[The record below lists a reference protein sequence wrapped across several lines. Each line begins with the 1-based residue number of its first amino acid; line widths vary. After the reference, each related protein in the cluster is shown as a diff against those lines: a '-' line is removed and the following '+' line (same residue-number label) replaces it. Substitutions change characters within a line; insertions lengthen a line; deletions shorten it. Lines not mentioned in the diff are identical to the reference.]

1 MAYPCHYAD
10 MVNLFGRGPPQ
21 LSMIFNQT
29 VDSIDANCEKL
40 INAGCLA
47 LVYKLF
53 LTLYTEKEQLLEI
66 CGISSMLQIVLFA
79 DRKFNKVFCTNVFM
93 LWNFIANLC
102 SPVERRR
109 HDCSLLTR
117 LNLLQIVLHF
127 SNAFWHE
134 NEAFL

>member
-1 MAYPCHYAD
+1 MVIDQNVFGFPDDKRVTHNLRGESAEALCILLNRLAYPCHYAD

-21 LSMIFNQT
+21 FSMIFNQT

-66 CGISSMLQIVLFA
+66 CGISSMLQMVLLRTESSTKYFVQT
-79 DRKFNKVFCTNVFM
+79 FSCFE
-93 LWNFIANLC
+93 I
-102 SPVERRR
+102 S
-109 HDCSLLTR
+109 
-117 LNLLQIVLHF
+117 LQIFAVQ
-127 SNAFWHE
+127 
-134 NEAFL
+134 

>member
-1 MAYPCHYAD
+1 MYLVFLTINVSLIIWEENQQKLLNRLAYPCHYAD

-21 LSMIFNQT
+21 FSMIFNQT

-66 CGISSMLQIVLFA
+66 CGISSMLQMVLLRTESSTKYFVQT
-79 DRKFNKVFCTNVFM
+79 FSCFE
-93 LWNFIANLC
+93 I
-102 SPVERRR
+102 S
-109 HDCSLLTR
+109 
-117 LNLLQIVLHF
+117 LQIFAVQ
-127 SNAFWHE
+127 
-134 NEAFL
+134 